1 MKIRKTVMIIVG
13 LAVFVVGVLL
23 MEKSIAGIFL
33 MIAGLA
39 LLILGSIALMTAGG
53 KINGMYFPLRQY
65 DPSNQATE
73 KVDLQ
78 NDGENVWDKIEEK
91 Q

>member
-39 LLILGSIALMTAGG
+39 LLILGSIALMAAGG

>member
-1 MKIRKTVMIIVG
+1 MKIRKSILLIVG
-13 LAVFVVGVLL
+13 LALLVVGILL
-23 MEKSIAGIFL
+23 LEKG
-33 MIAGLA
+33 IAGLFLIIA
-39 LLILGSIALMTAGG
+39 GLSLLILGSIALMAAGG
-53 KINGMYFPLRQY
+53 KINGMYFPLRRY

>member
-1 MKIRKTVMIIVG
+1 MKIRKTILLIVG
-13 LAVFVVGVLL
+13 LALLVVGILL
-23 MEKSIAGIFL
+23 LEKG
-33 MIAGLA
+33 IAGLFLIIA
-39 LLILGSIALMTAGG
+39 GLSLLILGSIALMAAGG